1 ESVLTGDNPYDTS
14 LPPVKIRSSPDDK
27 APRTAVMRLWS
38 RLIEYVLLQPARAT
52 FCNEYV
58 DTDIFCQAENWLLP
72 NDGRNLNIIL
82 EYKTITEIGYF
93 PNQMITIFISICR

>member
-1 ESVLTGDNPYDTS
+1 DTS
-14 LPPVKIRSSPDDK
+14 LPPVKIRSTPNDK
-27 APRTAVMRLWS
+27 VLRTAVMRLWS

-82 EYKTITEIGYF
+82 EYKTITGRGYF
-93 PNQMITIFISICR
+93 SNQMITIFISIYR